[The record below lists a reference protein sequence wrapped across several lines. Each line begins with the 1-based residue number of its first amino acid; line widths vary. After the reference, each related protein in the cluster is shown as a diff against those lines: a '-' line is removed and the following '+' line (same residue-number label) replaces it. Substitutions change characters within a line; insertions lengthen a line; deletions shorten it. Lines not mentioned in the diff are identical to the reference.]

1 MLIQKANGF
10 PTPHPPSMDFE
21 LELTQPLQTVAF
33 RQRLVVAGGVFFLV
47 DLGPGAAVGGMR
59 LEKNIRYNCYLT
71 AACRRRGVFFLVDL
85 GRGAAVGGMRIEI
98 NTRYS
103 CYLICNNAWNK
114 MALQSITE
122 LDSHSSFYNILV
134 FVCLCLCLSPCICHC
149 ICLFYFYYN
158 FHDILPKFA
167 MASTHSDK
175 VHCFRRWNKLRV
187 REGGGKVALSISDS
201 VRGKLFHS

>member
-1 MLIQKANGF
+1 MSKCKDLICNDIRDKHWVQLPFDSGSSSLGA
-10 PTPHPPSMDFE
+10 
-21 LELTQPLQTVAF
+21 
-33 RQRLVVAGGVFFLV
+33 VFFLV

-59 LEKNIRYNCYLT
+59 
-71 AACRRRGVFFLVDL
+71 
-85 GRGAAVGGMRIEI
+85 IEI
-98 NTRYS
+98 NTGCS
-103 CYLICNNAWNK
+103 CYLICNNSWNK

-134 FVCLCLCLSPCICHC
+134 FVCIGLCLSPCICHC
-149 ICLFYFYYN
+149 ICLFYHYYN